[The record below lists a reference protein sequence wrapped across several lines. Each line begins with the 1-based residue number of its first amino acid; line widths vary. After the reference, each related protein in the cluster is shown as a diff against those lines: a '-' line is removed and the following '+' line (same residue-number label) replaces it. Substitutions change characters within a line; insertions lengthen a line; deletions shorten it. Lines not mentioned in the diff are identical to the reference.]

1 MQTKTSGCVY
11 YVSITGIT
19 GTGRASA
26 DVSGAGVERIKA
38 QTTLPVAVG
47 FGIRTPEDAAA
58 VVRVADAAAVGT
70 ALVDRLA
77 ANLDED
83 GVAKP
88 GLVEDVLDLVRALA
102 DGVRNA
108 RKEADK

>member
-1 MQTKTSGCVY
+1 MSSPSWSERLFGGFRKTS
-11 YVSITGIT
+11 
-19 GTGRASA
+19 
-26 DVSGAGVERIKA
+26 E
-38 QTTLPVAVG
+38 
-47 FGIRTPEDAAA
+47 
-58 VVRVADAAAVGT
+58 
-70 ALVDRLA
+70 RLA